1 MCHNYK
7 LFSVNW
13 EQLYKV
19 FFILSPLSFI
29 CPVKKCWQGSW
40 FYWWI
45 SRKTVSRRLFILI
58 FTFINFKHFREY
70 IKIAWINKKA
80 DTNAGWV
87 HSWKASKWKSMTLTF
102 CCLCFCYLIGE
113 AVIISFNWYYL
124 APVFPDFKSVV
135 GTSFVL
141 SCWDSLAIYPAMQT
155 CELPLLNSVFDT
167 TNYNFLWSFWRIL
180 SFVSVRSHDS
190 W

>member
-45 SRKTVSRRLFILI
+45 SRKTVSRSLFILI
-58 FTFINFKHFREY
+58 FTFINFKNFREY

-80 DTNAGWV
+80 DKNAGWV

-102 CCLCFCYLIGE
+102 CCLCFCYLIGK

-124 APVFPDFKSVV
+124 AQCFQTLK
-135 GTSFVL
+135 VL
-141 SCWDSLAIYPAMQT
+141 LALHLFCPAGIHLQFI
-155 CELPLLNSVFDT
+155 LPC
-167 TNYNFLWSFWRIL
+167 RH
-180 SFVSVRSHDS
+180 VSYLC
-190 W
+190 